1 MGRCRMVEP
10 EQVRLPISDGDF
22 VDVKRQLT
30 AGEHRRIFLDQIKG
44 GVIVSGQETQLD
56 PAKLG
61 VTRILAYVVGW
72 SLVDPDGRPIPFSE
86 ATLLLQDADTY
97 REIADAVD
105 AHVEAQDRARAERRA
120 NPMYASPSAAIS

>member
-1 MGRCRMVEP
+1 MGRCRMVDP

-22 VDVKRQLT
+22 IDVKRQLT
-30 AGEHRRIFLDQIKG
+30 AGEYRRIFLDQIKG

-72 SLVDPDGRPIPFSE
+72 SLVDAVGRPLPFSE
-86 ATLLLQDADTY
+86 ATLLLQDSDTY
-97 REIADAVD
+97 REIGDAID
-105 AHVEAQDRARAERRA
+105 AHVEAEERRQAERKA
-120 NPMYASPSAAIS
+120 NPIFASVSSAT

>member
-22 VDVKRQLT
+22 IDVKRQLT

-44 GVIVSGQETQLD
+44 DVIVSGQEMQLD

-61 VTRILAYVVGW
+61 ITRILAYVVGW
-72 SLVDPDGRPIPFSE
+72 SLVDPDGHPIPFSE

-97 REIADAVD
+97 GEIAEAVD
-105 AHVEAQDRARAERRA
+105 AHIEAQERLRAERRA
-120 NPMYASPSAAIS
+120 NPTSASPSWAIS

>member
-10 EQVRLPISDGDF
+10 DHVRLPISDGDF

-30 AGEHRRIFLDQIKG
+30 AGGHRRSFLDQVKG

-56 PAKLG
+56 PQKLG
-61 VTRILAYVVGW
+61 ITRILAYVVGW
-72 SLVDPDGRPIPFSE
+72 SLVDPDGRPSPFNE
-86 ATLLLQDADTY
+86 ATLLLQDPDTY

-105 AHVEAQDRARAERRA
+105 AHIEAEDRARAERRA
-120 NPMYASPSAAIS
+120 HPMYASPSAAVS

>member
-10 EQVRLPISDGDF
+10 ERIRLPISDGDF
-22 VDVKRQLT
+22 IDVKRQLT

-44 GVIVSGQETQLD
+44 GIIISGQELQLD

-72 SLVDPDGRPIPFSE
+72 SLVDADGRPIPFSE
-86 ATLLLQDADTY
+86 STLLLQDADTY
-97 REIADAVD
+97 DEILAAVD
-105 AHVEAQDRARAERRA
+105 AHIEAQERVRAERRA
-120 NPMYASPSAAIS
+120 NPTSASLSLAIS